1 MKTKN
6 TLKAETKCKLCGC
19 IANAAHLAGRA
30 HKAAVKAKEMEKMG
44 YTRLAA
50 EPFSRKPLILTAE
63 TGSVSGG
70 KWQAGRM
77 VSEIWMSPVLTKL
90 VQQEIAAGIAAE
102 LYRQRRAAE
111 AKKATATVVAGST
124 TRAAW
129 IAAGRF
135 HPAPAE
141 ILVEK
146 QASGLTWSQF
156 ESIGQ

>member
-1 MKTKN
+1 MKNAKTQ
-6 TLKAETKCKLCGC
+6 KCKICGSL
-19 IANAAHLAGRA
+19 ANAAHLAGRA
-30 HKAAVKAKEMEKMG
+30 HKAAIKTAEMEKMG

-70 KWQAGRM
+70 KYKAGRM
-77 VSEIWMSPVLTKL
+77 VSEIWMSPTLTKL
-90 VQQEIAAGIAAE
+90 VQQEIAAGIAREKYRLRLAE
-102 LYRQRRAAE
+102 E
-111 AKKATATVVAGST
+111 AKKATATATVVPVST

-141 ILVEK
+141 ILAEK
-146 QASGLTWSQF
+146 QASGLTWSQY